1 MKSICVT
8 SFALIIMF
16 YSQGFSGTW
25 CKAVYPYKEGN
36 FYENEFQKQLQICK
50 NNDNLFISINKQYTN
65 ASHLINAAIA
75 NYCDLNREILKSEPF
90 NENDSF
96 FSAVCTFRRHFLREK

>member
-1 MKSICVT
+1 MKKLFILLILVSINKN
-8 SFALIIMF
+8 SEA
-16 YSQGFSGTW
+16 GTW
-25 CKAVYPYKEGN
+25 CKAVYPYKEGQ

-50 NNDNLFISINKQYTN
+50 NNDNLFISISKKYTN

-75 NYCDLNREILKSEPF
+75 NYCDLNRQVLKSEPH

-96 FSAVCTFRRHFLREK
+96 FSAVCVFRKHYLREN